1 MINSALAYRREID
14 GLRTVAVLPVILFH
28 AGFSIFS
35 GGYVGVDVFFVISGF
50 LITTII
56 VKERSDDRFSILRFY
71 ERRARRILP
80 ALFVVI
86 AVCLP
91 LAIITMLPSQ
101 LRDFGRSIVAVS
113 LFVSNVLFWRE
124 GGYFSAASEEKPLLH
139 TWSLAVEE
147 QYYLFVPL
155 VIMALWRLGRLRL
168 GIALALAAAVSLGL
182 AEWGWRNQPTANFFL
197 LPTRAWELLSGSLLA
212 LWLGRRAQPSGLAA
226 QAGGLVGLAMIAG
239 PIFLFSGGT
248 PFPSLW
254 TVLPVAGT
262 VLIILCASPSTWV
275 GRLLGWKPLVGI
287 GLVSYSAYLWHQ
299 PLFAFARIRSL
310 DEPPQWLMAGL
321 AVLALLLAWGTWRF
335 VERPFRDQALVSRR
349 RIFTAALVGSL
360 ALIGAG
366 AFFDLTGGLP
376 GRIAPEHRAWAAA
389 TSSELKGYVEGR
401 YRREV
406 EDRPLPGDRPGLAI
420 VGDSFS
426 QDVYNMIREA
436 GAFDDYA
443 ISGIYIP
450 TVCQPYRGSEDIRR
464 FREARTQALCDRT
477 ALEGARLR
485 TIRSAEVVIFAFR
498 WQPWSVDRM
507 GQTVA
512 ALGLRPDQTV
522 IAFGIKGFES
532 EPRRFLPLR
541 GSALAESRTVPNPD
555 YLETD
560 RRLRAALP
568 PGARFIDI
576 HNIACDHGRGCPN
589 FTPEGALISLDGAHL
604 TKDGARYLGGLLFA
618 EPELSPYRR
627 RDESSSKSVK

>member
-1 MINSALAYRREID
+1 
-14 GLRTVAVLPVILFH
+14 
-28 AGFSIFS
+28 
-35 GGYVGVDVFFVISGF
+35 VISGF

-56 VKERSDDRFSILRFY
+56 VKERSDGRFSVLRFY

-80 ALFVVI
+80 ARFVVI

-113 LFVSNVLFWRE
+113 LFVSNALFWRE

-212 LWLGRRAQPSGLAA
+212 LWLGRRAQPSGLTA

-262 VLIILCASPSTWV
+262 VLIILCASASTWV
-275 GRLLGWKPLVGI
+275 GRLLGWKPFVGI

-349 RIFTAALVGSL
+349 RIFTGALVGSL

-406 EDRPLPGDRPGLAI
+406 EGRPLPGDRPGVAI

-426 QDVYNMIREA
+426 QDVYNMIRET

-464 FREARTQALCDRT
+464 FREARNQALCDRT

-512 ALGLRPDQTV
+512 ALGLRSDQTV

-541 GSALAESRTVPNPD
+541 GSALAESRTVPIPD

-618 EPELSPYRR
+618 EPGLSPYRR

>member
-1 MINSALAYRREID
+1 MTNPALAYRREID
-14 GLRTVAVLPVILFH
+14 GLRTLAVLPVILFH

-113 LFVSNVLFWRE
+113 LFASNVLFWRE

-212 LWLGRRAQPSGLAA
+212 LWLGHRAQPSGLPA

-239 PIFLFSGGT
+239 PVFLFSGGT
-248 PFPSLW
+248 PFPGLW

-287 GLVSYSAYLWHQ
+287 GLISYSAYLWHQ
-299 PLFAFARIRSL
+299 PLFAFARIQSL
-310 DEPPQWLMAGL
+310 DEPPQWLMAAL
-321 AVLALLLAWGTWRF
+321 AGLALLLAWGTWRF
-335 VERPFRDQALVSRR
+335 VERPFRDPVKVSRR
-349 RIFTAALVGSL
+349 RILTAALVGSL
-360 ALIGAG
+360 VLIAAG
-366 AFFDLTGGLP
+366 GIFDMTRGLP
-376 GRIAPEHRAWAAA
+376 GRIPPEHRAWATA
-389 TSSELKGYVEGR
+389 TPSDLKEYVEGP
-401 YRREV
+401 YRREI
-406 EDRPLPGDRPGLAI
+406 ENRPLPDDRPGLAI

-436 GAFDDYA
+436 GAFEGYA
-443 ISGIYIP
+443 VSGLYIP
-450 TVCQPYRGSEDIRR
+450 TVCQPYRGKEDIGR
-464 FREARTQALCDRT
+464 FRDARDHALCERSS
-477 ALEGARLR
+477 LEGARLQ
-485 TIRSAEVVIFAFR
+485 TILSAEVVIFAFR
-498 WQPWSVDRM
+498 WQPWSADRM
-507 GQTVA
+507 GQTLA

-522 IAFGIKGFES
+522 IVFGIKGFES
-532 EPRRFLPLR
+532 KPRRLLTLR
-541 GSALAESRTVPNPD
+541 GSELAQSRTTPIPD

-560 RRLRAALP
+560 RRLRAGLP
-568 PGARFIDI
+568 SGARFIDI
-576 HNIACDHGRGCPN
+576 HDIVCNHGRACPT
-589 FTPEGALISLDGAHL
+589 FTPEGALVSADGAHL
-604 TKDGARYLGGLLFA
+604 TRQGSRYLGGLLFA
-618 EPELSPYRR
+618 DPALSPYRR
-627 RDESSSKSVK
+627 RADSSANSAR